1 MKLVDLTM
9 PLNERT
15 PVFPGSPKPSFKRV
29 AYVDKDGYNAHR
41 ICTNTHFGTHID
53 SPWHMLRNGK
63 RLTDFSIERF
73 IGQAILYDVRG
84 QREIDIELKDVKEND
99 IVIFRTDHTK
109 KAYASGFF
117 ETAPVISRK
126 LAEELVERRV
136 NIVGID
142 SFTLDEPP
150 CDIHKLFFRQEI
162 LILENLVELGNIP
175 VSIFKIYV
183 FPIKYDRIDGAPCR
197 VIAQIE

>member
-9 PLNERT
+9 PLNKRT

-53 SPWHMLRNGK
+53 SPWHMLGNGK
-63 RLTDFSIERF
+63 RLTDFAIERF
-73 IGQAILYDVRG
+73 VGRAILYDVTG
-84 QREIDIELKDVKEND
+84 QREIDIGLKDVKEND
-99 IVIFRTDHTK
+99 IVILRTDHTK
-109 KAYASGFF
+109 KAYTSAFF
-117 ETAPVISRK
+117 ENVPLMSRK
-126 LAEELVERRV
+126 LAEGLVERRA

-142 SFTLDEPP
+142 SLTLDKPP
-150 CDIHKLFFRQEI
+150 NDIHKLLFRHDI
-162 LILENLVELGNIP
+162 LVLENLVDLASIP
-175 VSIFKIYV
+175 VRIFKIYV

-197 VIAQIE
+197 VIAQIG